1 MIRSIRTAAL
11 LAALP
16 LLGGC
21 GIKERAE
28 AVWDNTPAVLE
39 KLPFVGTGSQP
50 PGGAAYPPAQQ
61 IRTIFRADQARPGCA
76 VFAHLLIWIPAGS
89 SGRGIAKTV
98 EQEAMR
104 WGADLLLIGRSRQA
118 AKDKGL
124 DFIYYGPEQP
134 YDCREQ
140 WGGWKFG
147 YSDWVSQGGW
157 VSLGYDEWGR
167 SETWFNVPLTV
178 QAAFLRCQN

>member
-11 LAALP
+11 LAVLP

-21 GIKERAE
+21 GGIRERVE

-39 KLPFVGTGSQP
+39 KIPFVGTGSQP

-61 IRTIFRADQARPGCA
+61 VQTIFRADQARPGCA
-76 VFAHLLIWIPAGS
+76 VFAHLLIWTPAGS

-124 DFIYYGPEQP
+124 DFIYYGPEQS
-134 YDCREQ
+134 YVLRHTGAVGRLEIRLQ
-140 WGGWKFG
+140 R
-147 YSDWVSQGGW
+147 
-157 VSLGYDEWGR
+157 LGQPRRLGQ
-167 SETWFNVPLTV
+167 LG
-178 QAAFLRCQN
+178 L

>member
-76 VFAHLLIWIPAGS
+76 VFAHLLIWTPAGS

-134 YDCREQ
+134 YD
-140 WGGWKFG
+140 
-147 YSDWVSQGGW
+147 
-157 VSLGYDEWGR
+157 
-167 SETWFNVPLTV
+167 
-178 QAAFLRCQN
+178 